1 MSTDTA
7 VAGPP
12 STGGGRGATH
22 GPVFRFF
29 FVHEID
35 EYPSSGKRTGYL
47 ALAVLATI
55 VLYYTYFTQTGVTPQ
70 ILRYFHM
77 SFAYYVAIVIVSNL
91 LGAFASLPASRTD
104 QLGRS
109 NVIIYGLLIIGL
121 LVAVGVPLCQTE
133 TQFFIVISLLG
144 VVEGAI
150 LVATPA
156 LVRDF
161 SPQLGRA
168 SAMGFWTVGPV
179 AGSLITS
186 IVATNTIEHFLRT
199 YGLPGW
205 KSQFIISGGISIIVF
220 LISLVFMKDLST
232 QLREQLMV
240 SEQDRALVEARAR
253 GISTQEVV
261 AATLHPW
268 RQILKWDL
276 VGSALGISVFL
287 LLYYAASGFF
297 TIFWSTVYRDQTGLN
312 LSTSQANYLNIWF
325 WGADAVALIVFGIIS
340 DKLRVR
346 KPLMLIGSIGSI
358 VFLAL
363 FALQTDHPFTGFGTL
378 IALEVLLAAFIS
390 MTYAPWMAAYTE
402 MVEAKNPALV
412 GTGLALWGWILR
424 LTVGLSFIFLPLVV
438 NSVNPVVDN
447 LAYAQTFPNG
457 TAPFNV
463 QKFQIDHPQ
472 LVTFATANASWLAP
486 LSAPKNAFAVA
497 AAHYSP
503 TAANLAALQKAVGP
517 KVVAKVLANLK
528 EVNGPLW
535 TYRHQLAYLSAHQA
549 QLTALIN
556 GVAKSHLQ
564 WKNWFWVC
572 IGGMVLFIPTIW
584 LNHGRWSPARA
595 REDEVEHEEDVAR
608 ELKELVGANV

>member
-1 MSTDTA
+1 MATDTA
-7 VAGPP
+7 SVAT
-12 STGGGRGATH
+12 SGGDSGTPAHGAL
-22 GPVFRFF
+22 FRFL

-35 EYPSSGKRTGYL
+35 EYPATGRRTWYL

-77 SFAYYVAIVIVSNL
+77 SFAYYVVIVIVSNL

-109 NVIIYGLLIIGL
+109 NVIIYGLLIIGI
-121 LVAVGVPLCQTE
+121 LVAVGVPLCKTQL
-133 TQFFIVISLLG
+133 QFFIVISLLG

-186 IVATNTIEHFLRT
+186 IVATNTIDHFLRT
-199 YGLPGW
+199 YGLAGW
-205 KSQFIISGGISIIVF
+205 KSQFIISGGISVIVF
-220 LISLVFMKDLST
+220 VISLFFMKDLS
-232 QLREQLMV
+232 QRLREQLMV
-240 SEQDRALVEARAR
+240 SEQDRALVEAKAR
-253 GISTQEVV
+253 GISADELV

-276 VGSALGISVFL
+276 VGSAVGISVFL

-297 TIFWSTVYRDQTGLN
+297 TIFWATVYRDHTGLN

-325 WGADAVALIVFGIIS
+325 WSADAVALIVFGIIS

-346 KPLMLIGSIGSI
+346 KPLMLVGAIGSII
-358 VFLAL
+358 TLAL
-363 FALQTDHPFTGFGTL
+363 FALQTNHPFTGFGTL
-378 IALEVLLAAFIS
+378 ITLEVLLAACIS
-390 MTYAPWMAAYTE
+390 LTYAPWMAGYTE
-402 MVEAKNPALV
+402 MVEARNPALV

-447 LAYAQTFPNG
+447 LAYAQTFPGG

-463 QKFQIDHPQ
+463 QQFQIEHPG
-472 LVTFATANASWLAP
+472 LVTFATANASWLKP
-486 LSAPKNAFAVA
+486 LSAPENASIVA

-503 TAANLAALQKAVGP
+503 TAANLAALEKAVGP
-517 KVVAKVLANLK
+517 AVVAKVLANLT
-528 EVNGPLW
+528 EVNGPVW
-535 TYRHQLAYLSAHQA
+535 TYRTQLAYLSAHQA
-549 QLTALIN
+549 QLTALLN
-556 GVAKSHLQ
+556 GVGKSHSQ

-572 IGGMVLFIPTIW
+572 LGGMVLFIPTIW
-584 LNHGRWSPARA
+584 LNRGRWSPRSAR
-595 REDEVEHEEDVAR
+595 RDEQKHKDDVDA
-608 ELKELVGANV
+608 ELRELVGAST